1 MDFQWKRKTHW
12 RILGIRR
19 PGQASILRPP
29 PPQPRWRRM
38 ISELEGGGGGH
49 SGAKLFHQFAK
60 FVISFVQGRPGR
72 WWPSKFS
79 RICERALFNF
89 DCSKCCFWLY
99 FDNFALLLTLNK
111 YWIARA
117 STVASERFWNFTRKK
132 CYVSIF
138 FRNFP
143 KRLGDIGTD
152 RSPPHTSF
160 KSGEIYPSPPPD
172 LRPLVLSNKLQACFA
187 FMFTKHAQNTHL
199 YWFACARATKAS
211 ERWKIYSLY
220 DTKKLFYSFFSHD
233 YKYSLIRG
241 GRNAFLKQ

>member
-1 MDFQWKRKTHW
+1 MEEENALAY
-12 RILGIRR
+12 LGNSAR
-19 PGQASILRPP
+19 GASVNFAP

-60 FVISFVQGRPGR
+60 FVISFVQGRPWR

-152 RSPPHTSF
+152 RSPPPPHQLQKWGDISL
-160 KSGEIYPSPPPD
+160 PSPRSTPPGF
-172 LRPLVLSNKLQACFA
+172 VK
-187 FMFTKHAQNTHL
+187 
-199 YWFACARATKAS
+199 
-211 ERWKIYSLY
+211 
-220 DTKKLFYSFFSHD
+220 
-233 YKYSLIRG
+233 
-241 GRNAFLKQ
+241 

>member
-29 PPQPRWRRM
+29 PPNPAGVAWFPNWGG
-38 ISELEGGGGGH
+38 GGGGGH
-49 SGAKLFHQFAK
+49 SGAKLFHQFAE

-79 RICERALFNF
+79 RICQRALFNF

-152 RSPPHTSF
+152 RSPPTPAS
-160 KSGEIYPSPPPD
+160 KVGRYIPPLPQIYAPWFCQINYKRVLPACLLNTLKTRIYID
-172 LRPLVLSNKLQACFA
+172 LLVRERPKRASAGKFTH
-187 FMFTKHAQNTHL
+187 FMIPRNYFTHFFRMIINTP
-199 YWFACARATKAS
+199 
-211 ERWKIYSLY
+211 
-220 DTKKLFYSFFSHD
+220 
-233 YKYSLIRG
+233 
-241 GRNAFLKQ
+241 